1 MKCFNKLLSADR
13 EKELSQ
19 DEITKTSRA
28 IQNHHCFLHVIINLG
43 DNATSSGLKDLDS
56 CCLSE
61 DASAYLTKGCS
72 STYTCILLAARL
84 FHQMG
89 SEKYG
94 RSDVFEAYL
103 HSQEDECQG
112 ADRGQLGKSRQNTQ
126 ILAKRSYSEREVGN
140 RAHITFHNGTAL
152 WYHKDDVKEVL
163 NALKADGNIS
173 EAPQSLEY
181 LLHTKVPLAGARALG
196 IIKFCVTGPFQHAFD
211 IKCGHIVEMVPY
223 TIELRAAMEKYS
235 QDATDLLA
243 NPRSVLTDIPVKE
256 SQYTKAL
263 FEETN
268 DPEMDAFT
276 IMALQ
281 LLLGNM
287 LILFERQCEEYLAEG
302 TYSSVTEEQK
312 QDARNCP
319 LTNRPCEAAMAQL
332 DQGLKFRPNA
342 TPGYLEASIILKSSQ
357 LPQHLSSLSEDEKA
371 EEFKIARKMGTELLE
386 RSKDKLKM
394 IVETRKALVKQQQ
407 VTMLNK
413 KEKEVALKSKIV
425 SEISRFGG
433 EWKSPGMVEMELS
446 KLERENQKRDALEW
460 QIRYHSKVLK
470 TKDYVP
476 KDKRKRLFR
485 LSLETKE
492 LKKNL
497 KEILKYAPHLQD
509 LADVQTDEARITA
522 HTLLTDSER
531 KRLFDERASILKER
545 LNKQR
550 ENRKEKKKPSDEV
563 ETAKESNQNQKKGKQ
578 RKDLPS
584 PGSLIGKRVEHIFMI
599 ADQMNKCCCHGNK
612 CLHSFFEKS

>member
-1 MKCFNKLLSADR
+1 
-13 EKELSQ
+13 
-19 DEITKTSRA
+19 
-28 IQNHHCFLHVIINLG
+28 
-43 DNATSSGLKDLDS
+43 
-56 CCLSE
+56 
-61 DASAYLTKGCS
+61 
-72 STYTCILLAARL
+72 
-84 FHQMG
+84 
-89 SEKYG
+89 
-94 RSDVFEAYL
+94 
-103 HSQEDECQG
+103 
-112 ADRGQLGKSRQNTQ
+112 
-126 ILAKRSYSEREVGN
+126 
-140 RAHITFHNGTAL
+140 
-152 WYHKDDVKEVL
+152 
-163 NALKADGNIS
+163 
-173 EAPQSLEY
+173 
-181 LLHTKVPLAGARALG
+181 
-196 IIKFCVTGPFQHAFD
+196 
-211 IKCGHIVEMVPY
+211 
-223 TIELRAAMEKYS
+223 
-235 QDATDLLA
+235 
-243 NPRSVLTDIPVKE
+243 
-256 SQYTKAL
+256 
-263 FEETN
+263 
-268 DPEMDAFT
+268 
-276 IMALQ
+276 
-281 LLLGNM
+281 
-287 LILFERQCEEYLAEG
+287 
-302 TYSSVTEEQK
+302 
-312 QDARNCP
+312 
-319 LTNRPCEAAMAQL
+319 MAQL

-476 KDKRKRLFR
+476 KDKRKGLFR

-509 LADVQTDEARITA
+509 LAAVQTDEARITA
-522 HTLLTDSER
+522 HTLLTDSEH
-531 KRLFDERASILKER
+531 KRLFDERVSILKER

-563 ETAKESNQNQKKGKQ
+563 ETAKESNQNQPTVKKKKKGKQ

-599 ADQMNKCCCHGNK
+599 AEEGKKRRRRTIFTGTIFKIVKEAADP
-612 CLHSFFEKS
+612 LYTLFEIEYDIDGVSNDDDDDDADDDEEELQTVYHYTLLVDYMTGDLIFID